1 MAHQSSRHR
10 RESGYGH
17 WRWQRISA
25 VITLILM
32 VYFTYL
38 MASLGP
44 LNYLEARSFVATP
57 HQGMALG
64 LLVIVGLFHAALGVQ
79 MIIEDYIPVANGR
92 LVLVMMA
99 RAVFIIA
106 SLASLVAV
114 GRIMGWVSGA
124 A

>member
-1 MAHQSSRHR
+1 MAHPSTRHR

-38 MASLGP
+38 MVSLGP
-44 LNYLEARSFVATP
+44 LKYMEARSFVATP
-57 HQGMALG
+57 HQGIALG

-79 MIIEDYIPVANGR
+79 MIIEDYIPLASGR

-99 RAVFIIA
+99 RVIFIIA
-106 SLASLVAV
+106 SLVGVIAV
-114 GRIMGWVSGA
+114 GLVMGWV
-124 A
+124 

>member
-1 MAHQSSRHR
+1 MAHPSARHR

-38 MASLGP
+38 VASLGP
-44 LNYLEARSFVATP
+44 LNYPEAVSFVATP
-57 HQGMALG
+57 HQGIALG
-64 LLVIVGLFHAALGVQ
+64 LLLIVGLFHAALGVQ
-79 MIIEDYIPVANGR
+79 MIIEDYIPLTSGR
-92 LVLVMMA
+92 LALVMIA

-106 SLASLVAV
+106 SLIGLLAV
-114 GRIMGWVSGA
+114 GRIMGWI
-124 A
+124 

>member
-1 MAHQSSRHR
+1 MVNLSARNA

-25 VITLILM
+25 VITLVLM

-57 HQGMALG
+57 HQGIALG
-64 LLVIVGLFHAALGVQ
+64 LLVVVGLFHAALGVQ
-79 MIIEDYIPVANGR
+79 MIIEDYIPLASGR
-92 LVLVMMA
+92 LVLVMIA
-99 RAVFIIA
+99 RAIFLIA
-106 SLASLVAV
+106 SLLSVFAV
-114 GRIMGWVSGA
+114 GLIMGLA
-124 A
+124 

>member
-1 MAHQSSRHR
+1 MAQLHARHR

-44 LNYLEARSFVATP
+44 LNYMEAHSFVATP
-57 HQGMALG
+57 HRGIALG
-64 LLVIVGLFHAALGVQ
+64 LLMIVGLFHAALGVQ
-79 MIIEDYIPVANGR
+79 MIIEDYIPLASGR
-92 LVLVMMA
+92 LALVVMV
-99 RAVFIIA
+99 RGVFAI
-106 SLASLVAV
+106 SSLVSLIAV
-114 GRIMGWVSGA
+114 GHIMGWV
-124 A
+124 

>member
-1 MAHQSSRHR
+1 MAHSPARIR
-10 RESGYGH
+10 REAGYGH

-57 HQGMALG
+57 HQGIALG
-64 LLVIVGLFHAALGVQ
+64 LLVLVGLFHAALGMQ
-79 MIIEDYIPVANGR
+79 MIIEDYIPLASGR
-92 LVLVMMA
+92 LALVMMA
-99 RAVFIIA
+99 RGVFAIA
-106 SLASLVAV
+106 SLVSLIAV
-114 GRIMGWVSGA
+114 GHIMGWV
-124 A
+124 

>member
-1 MAHQSSRHR
+1 MAYSPPRLR

-44 LNYLEARSFVATP
+44 LNYPEARSFVATP
-57 HQGMALG
+57 HQGIALG
-64 LLVIVGLFHAALGVQ
+64 VLVIVGLFHASLGVQ
-79 MIIEDYIPVANGR
+79 MIIEDYIPLASGR
-92 LVLVMMA
+92 LLLVMVA
-99 RAVFIIA
+99 RVVFIIA
-106 SLASLVAV
+106 SLVSIVAV
-114 GRIMGWVSGA
+114 GLIMGWV
-124 A
+124 

>member
-1 MAHQSSRHR
+1 MAHPPARHP

-44 LNYLEARSFVATP
+44 LNYIEAHSFVATP
-57 HQGMALG
+57 HRGIALG
-64 LLVIVGLFHAALGVQ
+64 LLMIIGLFHAALGVQ
-79 MIIEDYIPVANGR
+79 MIIEDYVPLASGR
-92 LVLVMMA
+92 LMLVMVA
-99 RAVFIIA
+99 RMVFIM
-106 SLASLVAV
+106 ASLVGIVAV
-114 GRIMGWVSGA
+114 GLIMGWV
-124 A
+124 

>member
-1 MAHQSSRHR
+1 MADPSIKHT

-25 VITLILM
+25 VITLILLI
-32 VYFTYL
+32 YLTYL

-44 LNYLEARSFVATP
+44 LNYSEAYSFVATA
-57 HQGMALG
+57 HQGVAIG
-64 LLVIVGLFHAALGVQ
+64 LLVVVGLFHAAVGVQ
-79 MIIEDYIPVANGR
+79 VIIEDYIPLASGR

-99 RAVFIIA
+99 RGVFVIA

-114 GRIMGWVSGA
+114 GLIMGWV
-124 A
+124 

>member
-1 MAHQSSRHR
+1 MAYSPPRLR

-44 LNYLEARSFVATP
+44 LNYPEARSFVATP
-57 HQGMALG
+57 HQGIALG

-79 MIIEDYIPVANGR
+79 MIIEDYIPLASGR
-92 LVLVMMA
+92 LVLVMGA
-99 RAVFIIA
+99 RLVFIIA
-106 SLASLVAV
+106 SLVSIVAV
-114 GRIMGWVSGA
+114 GVIMGWV
-124 A
+124 

>member
-1 MAHQSSRHR
+1 MANSPAGHG

-25 VITLILM
+25 VITLILI

-57 HQGMALG
+57 HQGIALG
-64 LLVIVGLFHAALGVQ
+64 LLVVVGLFHAALGVQ
-79 MIIEDYIPVANGR
+79 MIIEDYVPLASGR

-99 RAVFIIA
+99 RTVFLIV
-106 SLASLVAV
+106 SLVGLVAV
-114 GRIMGWVSGA
+114 GLIMGWA
-124 A
+124 

>member
-1 MAHQSSRHR
+1 MAQLHARHR

-32 VYFTYL
+32 AYFTYL

-44 LNYLEARSFVATP
+44 LNYPEARSFVATP
-57 HQGMALG
+57 HQGIALG

-79 MIIEDYIPVANGR
+79 MIIEDYIPLASGR
-92 LVLVMMA
+92 LVLVMMV
-99 RAVFIIA
+99 RAVFVIA
-106 SLASLVAV
+106 SVTSLVAV
-114 GRIMGWVSGA
+114 GLIMGWA
-124 A
+124 